1 MSDVGTSSPGLE
13 AQQTARSLTRVLQAE
28 FNEPSLIGNVATPSP
43 EQTSAT
49 RILRVDTVVSTPEH
63 SEHNSIRTELDLGY
77 DTDTTMSTPE
87 VMLITK
93 PSTVLEDFWPWYK
106 QHFPAYYKASMP
118 IYVMERLRI
127 TDTTQLFE
135 KLRLMTAA
143 RLCHILG
150 ANEYDHWRLNII
162 NLRLVL

>member
-1 MSDVGTSSPGLE
+1 MSDVGASPSDLK

-28 FNEPSLIGNVATPSP
+28 FNEQTLIGNVATPSP

-49 RILRVDTVVSTPEH
+49 RILRVDTVIPTPEH
-63 SEHNSIRTELDLGY
+63 SEHNSIRTELDLSY
-77 DTDTTMSTPE
+77 NTNTTMSTPE

-135 KLRLMTAA
+135 KCDL
-143 RLCHILG
+143 
-150 ANEYDHWRLNII
+150 
-162 NLRLVL
+162 